1 MHIATQARADGW
13 SRVGLVVVVGLATGI
28 LTQVGQSILPDGWSQ
43 AANAISPWLLVAFLL
58 GATMPTTRSAAFAG
72 AGALL
77 FALVGYYG
85 MTELRYS
92 IGGGTGSLVVW
103 GLGAFVGGPIFGIA
117 GHAWRT
123 GPYRQRAIA
132 LGLLVAVAVA
142 EGIYN
147 AVVLSSPTVGA
158 GFVIA
163 GLIVP
168 LLLGRSREDRVGAY
182 VAAVPALGLGALG
195 YITFTWL
202 AGVTAGL

>member
-1 MHIATQARADGW
+1 MQIATTIGATAPR
-13 SRVGLVVVVGLATGI
+13 RVGLIAVVGLATGV
-28 LTQVGQSILPDGWSQ
+28 LTQVGQSLLPDGWSQ

-58 GATMPTTRSAAFAG
+58 GATMPTTRWAAFAG

-77 FALVGYYG
+77 FALAGYYV
-85 MTELRYS
+85 MTEVRYG
-92 IGGGTGSLVVW
+92 IGGGTGSLVLW

-123 GPYRQRAIA
+123 GPHRQRAIA

-147 AVVLSSPTVGA
+147 AVVLGSPAIGA

-163 GLIVP
+163 GLVVP
-168 LLLGRSREDRVGAY
+168 LLLGRSREDRLGAY